1 MMSDRK
7 ITLDKPAPT
16 YGVAGYE
23 VRAAK
28 PTDQQDPVVM
38 VNVLTHEMAVVC
50 LLLSPYEAR
59 LLAMDLGAAADLADD
74 E

>member
-1 MMSDRK
+1 MSDR
-7 ITLDKPAPT
+7 ISLDRPAPT

-23 VRAAK
+23 VAAAK
-28 PTDQQDPVVM
+28 PTDLQDAVVKC
-38 VNVLTHEMAVVC
+38 NILTHDMAVLV
-50 LLLSPYEAR
+50 LLLTPYQAR

>member
-1 MMSDRK
+1 MTDIS
-7 ITLDKPAPT
+7 LDKPAPT

-28 PTDQQDPVVM
+28 PTDRQDPVVL
-38 VNVLTHEMAVVC
+38 VNILTHDQTVLV
-50 LLLSPYEAR
+50 LLMTPYQAR
-59 LLAMDLGAAADLADD
+59 VLAMDLGAAADLADD